1 MFCMEKDENRLLQK
15 RNSLFLSFIRNNLT
29 LYEEFFIYLEIKFLI
44 VEQNAAKSVL
54 LSDLY

>member
-1 MFCMEKDENRLLQK
+1 MEKDENRLLQK